1 MDFIL
6 ILLEYLIYL
15 HYHKRNHTVS
25 FGVSSYMVQV
35 RKPQIREALLNSAK
49 REFLK
54 HGFQLSSTRRIA
66 IGAGTTT
73 GNMYKYFQTKN
84 ELFEQLVSEVK
95 AQIYSF
101 IREHEVES
109 GGVPNRLQQ
118 LQSFVNLMSDY
129 RDEMLLLIDASN
141 GTKYQNT
148 YEDLIEMISLNLQEH
163 LPDFNLSISAAD
175 SKILVRTIAVGLVA
189 GWVDI
194 LRNHSDKKEIKN
206 GLYQYF
212 MFVFRSFL

>member
-1 MDFIL
+1 
-6 ILLEYLIYL
+6 
-15 HYHKRNHTVS
+15 
-25 FGVSSYMVQV
+25 MVQV